1 MTGDAADGPAC
12 ASSSFNQKRTRRLH
26 SSDPRWNLTL
36 RIVEFVAEENPAN
49 ALTALAR
56 LQRRCQT
63 LAALPERGRI
73 VPEARAVDVLTY
85 RELIEG
91 PWRIVYRHD
100 VDRVHVMAVLD
111 ARRELSSLLLER
123 LVR

>member
-1 MTGDAADGPAC
+1 MAEFEVLWTDAA
-12 ASSSFNQKRTRRLH
+12 RL
-26 SSDPRWNLTL
+26 DLE
-36 RIVEFVAEENPAN
+36 RIVEFIAEESPAN
-49 ALTALAR
+49 ALGALHR
-56 LQRRCQT
+56 LKRRCR
-63 LAALPERGRI
+63 ALTTMPERGRI
-73 VPEARAVDVLTY
+73 VPEARAVDVFTY

-91 PWRIVYRHD
+91 PWRIVYRYE

>member
-1 MTGDAADGPAC
+1 MADFQVLWTDSA
-12 ASSSFNQKRTRRLH
+12 RL
-26 SSDPRWNLTL
+26 DLEQ
-36 RIVEFVAEENPAN
+36 IVEFIAEENSAN

-56 LQRRCQT
+56 LERRCRA
-63 LAALPERGRI
+63 LAALPGRGRI
-73 VPEARAVDVLTY
+73 VPELRAVDVLNY

-111 ARRELSSLLLER
+111 ARRELSGLLLER

>member
-1 MTGDAADGPAC
+1 MADFQILWTDAA
-12 ASSSFNQKRTRRLH
+12 RL
-26 SSDPRWNLTL
+26 DLE
-36 RIVEFVAEENPAN
+36 RIVEFIAEENPAN
-49 ALTALAR
+49 ALAVLAR
-56 LQRRCQT
+56 LERRCQA

-91 PWRIVYRHD
+91 PWRIVYRYD
-100 VDRVHVMAVLD
+100 IDRVHVMAVLD
-111 ARRELSSLLLER
+111 TRRELSSQLLER

>member
-1 MTGDAADGPAC
+1 MADFEVLWTDAA
-12 ASSSFNQKRTRRLH
+12 RL
-26 SSDPRWNLTL
+26 DLE
-36 RIVEFVAEENPAN
+36 RIVEFIAEENPAS
-49 ALTALAR
+49 ALTVLAR
-56 LQRRCQT
+56 LERRCRT

-85 RELIEG
+85 RELIEE
-91 PWRIVYRHD
+91 PWRIVYRYD

-111 ARRELSSLLLER
+111 ARRELSSQLLER

>member
-1 MTGDAADGPAC
+1 MADFEVLWTDAA
-12 ASSSFNQKRTRRLH
+12 RL
-26 SSDPRWNLTL
+26 DLEG
-36 RIVEFVAEENPAN
+36 IVEFIAQESPTN

-56 LQRRCQT
+56 VEQCCRT
-63 LAALPERGRI
+63 LATLPERGRI
-73 VPEARAVDVLTY
+73 VPELRAVDVLIY

-91 PWRIVYRHD
+91 PWRIVYRYD
-100 VDRVHVMAVLD
+100 ADRVHVMAILD

>member
-1 MTGDAADGPAC
+1 MADFQVLWTDAA
-12 ASSSFNQKRTRRLH
+12 RL
-26 SSDPRWNLTL
+26 DLE
-36 RIVEFVAEENPAN
+36 RIVEFIAEENPAN
-49 ALTALAR
+49 ALTVLAR
-56 LQRRCQT
+56 LERRCQA

-111 ARRELSSLLLER
+111 ARRELSGQLLER
-123 LVR
+123 LIR

>member
-1 MTGDAADGPAC
+1 MADFQVLWTDAA
-12 ASSSFNQKRTRRLH
+12 RL
-26 SSDPRWNLTL
+26 DLE
-36 RIVEFVAEENPAN
+36 RIVEFIAEENPAN

-56 LQRRCQT
+56 LERRCQA

-111 ARRELSSLLLER
+111 ARRELSSQLLER

>member
-1 MTGDAADGPAC
+1 MADFKVLWTDAASLD
-12 ASSSFNQKRTRRLH
+12 LE
-26 SSDPRWNLTL
+26 
-36 RIVEFVAEENPAN
+36 RIIEFIAEENPAN
-49 ALTALAR
+49 ALAALAR
-56 LQRRCQT
+56 LERRCRA

-73 VPEARAVDVLTY
+73 VPELRAVDVLTY

-91 PWRIVYRHD
+91 PWRIVYRYD

-111 ARRELSSLLLER
+111 ARRELASLLLER

>member
-1 MTGDAADGPAC
+1 MADFQVLWTDAA
-12 ASSSFNQKRTRRLH
+12 RL
-26 SSDPRWNLTL
+26 DLE
-36 RIVEFVAEENPAN
+36 RIIEFIAEENPAN
-49 ALTALAR
+49 ALAVLAR
-56 LQRRCQT
+56 LERPCQA

-91 PWRIVYRHD
+91 PWRIVYRYD

-111 ARRELSSLLLER
+111 ARRELSSQLLER

>member
-1 MTGDAADGPAC
+1 MADFQILWTDAA
-12 ASSSFNQKRTRRLH
+12 RL
-26 SSDPRWNLTL
+26 DLEQ
-36 RIVEFVAEENPAN
+36 IVEFIAEENSAN

-56 LQRRCQT
+56 LERRCQT

-73 VPEARAVDVLTY
+73 VPELRTVDVLTY

-91 PWRIVYRHD
+91 PWRIVYRYD

>member
-1 MTGDAADGPAC
+1 MADFQVLWTDAA
-12 ASSSFNQKRTRRLH
+12 RL
-26 SSDPRWNLTL
+26 DLE
-36 RIVEFVAEENPAN
+36 RIVEFIAEENPAN
-49 ALTALAR
+49 ALTVLAR
-56 LQRRCQT
+56 LERRCQA

-73 VPEARAVDVLTY
+73 VSEARAVDVLTY

-91 PWRIVYRHD
+91 PWRIVYRYD

-111 ARRELSSLLLER
+111 ARRELSSQLLER

>member
-1 MTGDAADGPAC
+1 MADFKVLWTDAASLD
-12 ASSSFNQKRTRRLH
+12 LE
-26 SSDPRWNLTL
+26 
-36 RIVEFVAEENPAN
+36 RIIEFIAEENPAK
-49 ALTALAR
+49 ALAALAR
-56 LQRRCQT
+56 LERRCRT

-73 VPEARAVDVLTY
+73 VPELRAMDVLTY

-91 PWRIVYRHD
+91 PWRIVYRYD

-111 ARRELSSLLLER
+111 ARRELASLLLER

>member
-1 MTGDAADGPAC
+1 MADFQVLWTDAA
-12 ASSSFNQKRTRRLH
+12 RL
-26 SSDPRWNLTL
+26 DLE
-36 RIVEFVAEENPAN
+36 RIIEFIAEENPAN
-49 ALTALAR
+49 ALTVLAR
-56 LQRRCQT
+56 LERRCQA

-85 RELIEG
+85 RELIEV
-91 PWRIVYRHD
+91 PWRIVYRYD

-111 ARRELSSLLLER
+111 ARRELSSQLLER

>member
-1 MTGDAADGPAC
+1 MADFQVLWTDAA
-12 ASSSFNQKRTRRLH
+12 RL
-26 SSDPRWNLTL
+26 DLE
-36 RIVEFVAEENPAN
+36 RIVEFIAEENPAN
-49 ALTALAR
+49 ALTVLAR
-56 LQRRCQT
+56 LERRCQA

-91 PWRIVYRHD
+91 PWRIVYRYD
-100 VDRVHVMAVLD
+100 VDRVHVMAALD
-111 ARRELSSLLLER
+111 ARRELSSQLLER

>member
-1 MTGDAADGPAC
+1 MADFQVLWTEAA
-12 ASSSFNQKRTRRLH
+12 RRDLEGV
-26 SSDPRWNLTL
+26 
-36 RIVEFVAEENPAN
+36 VEFIAEEDPTS
-49 ALTALAR
+49 ALTVLTR
-56 LQRRCQT
+56 LEQRCKT

-73 VPEARAVDVLTY
+73 VPELRVVDVLTY

-91 PWRIVYRHD
+91 PWRIVYRYD
-100 VDRVHVMAVLD
+100 IDRVHVMAVLD

>member
-1 MTGDAADGPAC
+1 MADFQVLWTDAA
-12 ASSSFNQKRTRRLH
+12 RL
-26 SSDPRWNLTL
+26 DLE
-36 RIVEFVAEENPAN
+36 RIVEFIAEENSAN
-49 ALTALAR
+49 ALSALAR
-56 LQRRCQT
+56 LKRRCQT

-73 VPEARAVDVLTY
+73 VPELRAVDVLTY

-91 PWRIVYRHD
+91 PWRIVYRYD

-111 ARRELSSLLLER
+111 ARRELSGLLLER